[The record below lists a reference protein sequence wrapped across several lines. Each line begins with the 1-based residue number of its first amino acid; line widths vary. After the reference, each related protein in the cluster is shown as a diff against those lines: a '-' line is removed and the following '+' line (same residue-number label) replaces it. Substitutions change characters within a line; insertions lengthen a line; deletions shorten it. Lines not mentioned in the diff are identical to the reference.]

1 MRWLGKAAGLV
12 AVVALATG
20 CGQAGEE
27 DGTTTT
33 ESTSATTTVVETTT
47 TSTTRPASTATTASA
62 MTADCGTVGF
72 TPASEDAASQIR
84 ATGVGC
90 AEARAFV
97 TAVGPRTSSEGPAQL
112 EVQGYRCVRT
122 RAVQDPLPVASYEC
136 TSGAK
141 RITFD
146 RS

>member
-1 MRWLGKAAGLV
+1 MGWLGKAAGLL

-20 CGQAGEE
+20 CARAGEE
-27 DGTTTT
+27 GATTTEATSTTTT
-33 ESTSATTTVVETTT
+33 VAETTT
-47 TSTTRPASTATTASA
+47 TSTTRPAATATTGSA
-62 MTADCGTVGF
+62 MAVDCGTIGF

-97 TAVGPRTSSEGPAQL
+97 TVAGQRTSAEGPAQL
-112 EVQGYRCVRT
+112 DVDGYRCVRT
-122 RAVQDPLPVASYEC
+122 RAVQDPLPVASYTC